1 MELTVKEFSMLDS
14 RPTMY
19 PKTTAGSPSHAAVTI
34 RRPKQLM
41 LDMIGLTTYSIHAQD
56 GVYKGK
62 GAGLFNTLSQRYNLQ
77 TLYSIEISRQRKYY
91 HYLANFRTN
100 KTDWSTAARMNI
112 RAFWDRSKIAEAYLQ
127 QHEDQYDVIFQQH
140 TMMAPGVNYR
150 QRSYV
155 IATDNTYRLSERYW
169 PDWVPLQYERDEWLA
184 AETDVFKHAACIF
197 TWSDFARQSFIHDYG
212 IDPDKVVV
220 TGSSSNVRV
229 LEQPKDDFSRPIAMF
244 VGYDFERKGGY
255 VLLKAWEQV
264 RAAVPNAEL
273 WIVGPKKPLAEPMP
287 GVKWLGRIYDTKELE
302 NLYLQA
308 SAFLLPSLFEP
319 FAFAILEAMGV
330 GLPCVTTNDFGVK
343 EMIQDGVDGLLVKV
357 GDPDS
362 LAEAVVKLL
371 SNPEYAR
378 ALGHTGHY
386 NLKQR
391 FTWTAVVDR
400 MMPALQR
407 VTKNRKWHVPSLS

>member
-1 MELTVKEFSMLDS
+1 MLES
-14 RPTMY
+14 RTTGY
-19 PKTTAGSPSHAAVTI
+19 PANPMGSAGHAAVTI
-34 RRPKQLM
+34 PRPKHLM
-41 LDMIGLTTYSIHAQD
+41 LDMIGLTTYSIHAQN

-62 GAGLFNTLSQRYNLQ
+62 GAGLFNTLAQRYHLQ
-77 TLYSIEISRQRKYY
+77 NLYSIEISRQRKYY
-91 HYLANFRTN
+91 HYLRNVRRN
-100 KTDWSTAARMNI
+100 RSDWSTAARMNM
-112 RAFWDRSKIAEAYLQ
+112 RAFWDRSKLAEAYLQ

-169 PDWVPLQYERDEWLA
+169 PDWVPLHEQRDEWVA
-184 AETDVFKHAACIF
+184 TETDVFKHAACIF
-197 TWSDFARQSFIHDYG
+197 TWSEFARQSFIHDYG

-229 LEQPKDDFSRPIAMF
+229 LEQPKDDFSKPIAIF

-255 VLLKAWEQV
+255 VLLNAWKQV
-264 RAAVPNAEL
+264 RDAVPNAEL
-273 WIVGPKKPLAEPMP
+273 WIIGPKKPLAEPMP
-287 GVKWLGRIYDTKELE
+287 GVKWLGRIYDANELE

-330 GLPCVTTNDFGVK
+330 GIPCVTSNDFGVK
-343 EMIQDGVDGLLVKV
+343 EMIRDGIDGLLVKV
-357 GDPDS
+357 NDVNS
-362 LAEAVVKLL
+362 LAEAVIKLL
-371 SNPEYAR
+371 ADPEYAR
-378 ALGHTGHY
+378 MLGHAGHY

-391 FTWTAVVDR
+391 FTWKAVVDR
-400 MMPALQR
+400 MMPRLQR
-407 VTKNRKWHVPSLS
+407 VIRDRDGHMPYFA

>member
-1 MELTVKEFSMLDS
+1 MLDS
-14 RPTMY
+14 RKMSYPTNSMV
-19 PKTTAGSPSHAAVTI
+19 SPSHAAVTL
-34 RRPKQLM
+34 RRPKQLT
-41 LDMIGLTTYSIHAQD
+41 LDMIGLTTYSIHPQN

-62 GAGLFNTLSQRYNLQ
+62 GAGLFNTLAQRYNLQ
-77 TLYSIEISRQRKYY
+77 NLYSIEMSRQRKYY
-91 HYLANFRTN
+91 HYLTNFRTN
-100 KTDWSTAARMNI
+100 RTDWSTAARMNV
-112 RAFWDRSKIAEAYLQ
+112 RAFWDRSKMAEAYLQ
-127 QHEDQYDVIFQQH
+127 QHENQYDVIFQQH

-169 PDWVPLQYERDEWLA
+169 PDWVPLHHEREEWIA
-184 AETDVFKHAACIF
+184 METDVFKHAACIF
-197 TWSDFARQSFIHDYG
+197 TWSDFARQSFIRDYG

-229 LEQPKDDFSRPIAMF
+229 LEAPKDDFSEPIAMF

-255 VLLKAWEQV
+255 VLLEAWKRV
-264 RAAVPNAEL
+264 RAEIPNAQL
-273 WIVGPKKPLAEPMP
+273 WIIGPKKPLADPMP
-287 GVKWLGRIYDTKELE
+287 GVHWLGRIHDSNELE
-302 NLYLQA
+302 KLYSRA

-330 GLPCVTTNDFGVK
+330 GLPCITSNDFGVK
-343 EMIQDGVDGLLVKV
+343 EMIQDGVDGLLVNV

-362 LAEAVVKLL
+362 LAEAVIKLL
-371 SNPEYAR
+371 GNPEYAR
-378 ALGHTGHY
+378 MLGHAGHH

-400 MMPALQR
+400 MMPTFQR
-407 VTKNRKWHVPSLS
+407 ITADRKWDFPSFA